1 MMMPLMLALRRPLL
15 VLPTAAS
22 RRCLRHM
29 SSSSPSSASEDTEL
43 LSGLPLL
50 MRTLWRCA
58 TRYST
63 LERWEREEIVPPT
76 LSTWER
82 HRLFLLL
89 QTPGQLQFDA
99 DEFLVGAKH
108 AIEQLLLTS
117 KTREFSQFVAGDLA
131 SSAAAERL
139 RSWCTPRGFTFH
151 ENAAR
156 LALERG
162 MVVEA
167 EHVEVTRV
175 QLHECVYGQVSA
187 AEFEDEVHGRRAVI
201 NEITPDATLERL
213 FVSVKVTANERLRRE
228 YQGHDVQRVEQTNV
242 YFAVL
247 ASDVTTPDVLDWGV
261 VANVLANTL
270 RSKELSRETIE
281 TATTKDQRNDQQ
293 KKTEAEADPK

>member
-1 MMMPLMLALRRPLL
+1 MPFQ
-15 VLPTAAS
+15 
-22 RRCLRHM
+22 RRCLRHL
-29 SSSSPSSASEDTEL
+29 SSSPAPATSRDPEL

-50 MRTLWRCA
+50 LRTLWRCA

-63 LERWEREEIVPPT
+63 LERWEFEEIVPST

-89 QTPGQLQFDA
+89 QTPARLDFDA
-99 DEFLVGAKH
+99 DEFLAGAKH
-108 AIEQLLLTS
+108 AVEQLLMAS
-117 KTREFSQFVAGDLA
+117 KTREFSQFVAGDID
-131 SSAAAERL
+131 SSAAAEQL
-139 RSWCTPRGFTFH
+139 RTWCTPRGFTFH
-151 ENAAR
+151 ENAAK

-162 MVVEA
+162 MIVEA

-187 AEFEDEVHGRRAVI
+187 AEFQDEVHGRRSVI

-228 YQGHDVQRVEQTNV
+228 YQGRDVQRVEQTNV

-247 ASDVTTPDVLDWGV
+247 ASDVTTPEALDWGV

-281 TATTKDQRNDQQ
+281 PSATTEEKAAQ
-293 KKTEAEADPK
+293 